1 MPPAKYF
8 SFNYGIL
15 QTFKKEIL
23 THRHIFSH
31 FFEFSGGQCQ
41 DPFMDDISPEFIE
54 RYQLI
59 YEKNPKSKIFAPLS
73 EAYRKMGLLKEA
85 LEVAQSGVSLHP
97 DFAGG
102 HVALG
107 RIFIDQENWIE
118 AARQFRTATELS
130 PENILAQS
138 TLAELLL
145 RLKDPKGALKA
156 FKMLLFLQPSN
167 VKAQNAVKKLE
178 SLTAD
183 EYEADLFAMQP
194 LKEAVRQR
202 ENTATPLIP
211 LIEPSTKPFLDSTKL
226 KTLERIISLADAFL
240 VRNDLDQARQ
250 VLADAE
256 RQFGQ
261 HDEIMKRFNLLNPSS
276 ADNTNESS
284 ESISSSRPLKNRENQ
299 SKDEKVQF
307 LKELL
312 HHVSTSRE
320 SRI

>member
-15 QTFKKEIL
+15 QRYKKEIL

-31 FFEFSGGQCQ
+31 FFEFSMGQCQ
-41 DPFMDDISPEFIE
+41 DRIMDEVSPEFIE

-107 RIFIDQENWIE
+107 RIYIDQENWIE
-118 AARQFRTATELS
+118 ATRQFRTATELS

-156 FKMLLFLQPSN
+156 FKMLLFLQPDN

-202 ENTATPLIP
+202 ENAATPLIP
-211 LIEPSTKPFLDSTKL
+211 LVEATTGLSLDSTKL

-240 VRNDLDQARQ
+240 VRNDLEQARQ
-250 VLADAE
+250 VLAEAE

-261 HDEIMKRFNLLNPSS
+261 HDEIIKRFKLLNPSS
-276 ADNTNESS
+276 ADNIKEGPEST
-284 ESISSSRPLKNRENQ
+284 SSGHPLKDRENQ

-307 LKELL
+307 LRELL
-312 HHVSTSRE
+312 SHVSTSRE

>member
-1 MPPAKYF
+1 
-8 SFNYGIL
+8 
-15 QTFKKEIL
+15 
-23 THRHIFSH
+23 
-31 FFEFSGGQCQ
+31 
-41 DPFMDDISPEFIE
+41 MDDVSPEFIE

-85 LEVAQSGVSLHP
+85 LEVAESGVSLHP

-156 FKMLLFLQPSN
+156 FKMLLFLQPDN

-202 ENTATPLIP
+202 ENAAIPLIP
-211 LIEPSTKPFLDSTKL
+211 LAEPTAGLSLDSTEL

-250 VLADAE
+250 VLAEAE

-261 HDEIMKRFNLLNPSS
+261 HDEIIKRFKLLNPSS
-276 ADNTNESS
+276 ADNIKDGPEST
-284 ESISSSRPLKNRENQ
+284 SSRQPLKDRENQ

-307 LKELL
+307 LRELL
-312 HHVSTSRE
+312 SHVSTSRE

>member
-1 MPPAKYF
+1 
-8 SFNYGIL
+8 
-15 QTFKKEIL
+15 
-23 THRHIFSH
+23 
-31 FFEFSGGQCQ
+31 
-41 DPFMDDISPEFIE
+41 MDDISPEFIE

-59 YEKNPKSKIFAPLS
+59 YEKNPRSKIFAPLS

-107 RIFIDQENWIE
+107 RIYIDQENWIE

-156 FKMLLFLQPSN
+156 FKMLLFLQPTN
-167 VKAQNAVKKLE
+167 AKAQNAVKKLE

-183 EYEADLFAMQP
+183 EYEVDLFAMQP

-202 ENTATPLIP
+202 EPTATTLIP
-211 LIEPSTKPFLDSTKL
+211 LIEPSTKPNLDSTRL

-250 VLADAE
+250 VLAEAE

-261 HDEIMKRFNLLNPSS
+261 HDEIVKRFKILNPSFS
-276 ADNTNESS
+276 DNTKEGPEPN
-284 ESISSSRPLKNRENQ
+284 SSRRPVKSRENL

-307 LKELL
+307 LKKLL
-312 HHVSTSRE
+312 HHVSNYRE

>member
-1 MPPAKYF
+1 
-8 SFNYGIL
+8 
-15 QTFKKEIL
+15 
-23 THRHIFSH
+23 
-31 FFEFSGGQCQ
+31 
-41 DPFMDDISPEFIE
+41 MDEVSPEFIE

-118 AARQFRTATELS
+118 ASRQFRTATELS

-156 FKMLLFLQPSN
+156 FKMLLFLQPDN

-202 ENTATPLIP
+202 ENAATPLIP
-211 LIEPSTKPFLDSTKL
+211 LEEATTGLSLDSTKL

-240 VRNDLDQARQ
+240 VRNDLEQARQ
-250 VLADAE
+250 VLAEAE

-261 HDEIMKRFNLLNPSS
+261 HDEIIKRFKLLNPSS
-276 ADNTNESS
+276 ADNIKDGPEST
-284 ESISSSRPLKNRENQ
+284 SRQPLKDRENQ

-307 LKELL
+307 LRELL
-312 HHVSTSRE
+312 SHVSTSRE